1 MTPIFAFA
9 YGISFA
15 AIAAVIVHTI
25 LYEGNEHYSICLIRM
40 NMYLQKG
47 KAIIKQF
54 RSSLQDHSGDIH
66 AKLMS
71 RYKEAPEWWYTI
83 LFVLAFALAAFVCHF
98 GKLMPW
104 YFLFGKYRHEIYF

>member
-15 AIAAVIVHTI
+15 AIAAVIVHTV
-25 LYEGNEHYSICLIRM
+25 LYQGSSIV
-40 NMYLQKG
+40 
-47 KAIIKQF
+47 KQF
-54 RSSLQDHSGDIH
+54 RSSLKDQTGDIH

-71 RYKEAPEWWYTI
+71 HYKEAPEWWYTI
-83 LFVLAFALAAFVCHF
+83 VFIVAFVSAAIVCHF

-104 YFLFGKYRHEIYF
+104 YFLFGKVTLLQIRRNGTVSS